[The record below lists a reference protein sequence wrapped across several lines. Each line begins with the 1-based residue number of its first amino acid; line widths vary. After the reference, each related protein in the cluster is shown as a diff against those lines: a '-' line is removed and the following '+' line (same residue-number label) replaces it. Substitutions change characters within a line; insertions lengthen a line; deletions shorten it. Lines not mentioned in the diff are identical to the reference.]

1 MKNLLDMHTH
11 TVASGHAYSTIQEMA
26 AAAGACG
33 LEFLGITEHAPKMP
47 GTCQEIYFNN
57 LKVVPRYL
65 SGVRLLLG
73 SELNLIADG
82 SVDLPESILEVMDIN
97 IASMHWPF
105 MPHISE
111 EETTKAVIAAM
122 ENPYVN
128 IIGHPDDGRY
138 PLDYERVV
146 KAAKET
152 HTLLEVNNNS
162 LNPAGFRPNARENDQ
177 KMLELCKLYEVPVI
191 LDSDAHFSA
200 AVGQL
205 PYALPLIEEVGFPEH
220 LIANAHPELL
230 WQCLRHKKNRS
241 GFLKNV
247 LDTNEG

>member
-1 MKNLLDMHTH
+1 
-11 TVASGHAYSTIQEMA
+11 
-26 AAAGACG
+26 
-33 LEFLGITEHAPKMP
+33 MP

-162 LNPAGFRPNARENDQ
+162 LNPAVSDQ
-177 KMLELCKLYEVPVI
+177 MPEKMT
-191 LDSDAHFSA
+191 
-200 AVGQL
+200 GR
-205 PYALPLIEEVGFPEH
+205 
-220 LIANAHPELL
+220 
-230 WQCLRHKKNRS
+230 CLNYVNSMKCRS
-241 GFLKNV
+241 F
-247 LDTNEG
+247 